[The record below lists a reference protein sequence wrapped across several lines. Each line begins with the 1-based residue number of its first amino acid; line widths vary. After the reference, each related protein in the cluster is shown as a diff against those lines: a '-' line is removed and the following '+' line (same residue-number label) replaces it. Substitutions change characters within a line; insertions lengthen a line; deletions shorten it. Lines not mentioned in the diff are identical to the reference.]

1 MVFIVSFPP
10 CTTAICPRD
19 GMLLCYEFHYI
30 LHLLADIL
38 AEVYYVID
46 TILYGLNT
54 NEIWRIPFVLISSGL
69 GRYDVL
75 QNFIVLDLS
84 TNEQESLL
92 AESSFN
98 TKNFFFLSKI
108 SCHFILT
115 QSSCG
120 FLFSSSLLRQ
130 KEILSFLF
138 CIVLLV
144 KLNNKEPFFFILA

>member
-19 GMLLCYEFHYI
+19 GTLLCYEFHYI

-98 TKNFFFLSKI
+98 TKNFFFFWAKSAA
-108 SCHFILT
+108 T
-115 QSSCG
+115 
-120 FLFSSSLLRQ
+120 
-130 KEILSFLF
+130 SF
-138 CIVLLV
+138 
-144 KLNNKEPFFFILA
+144 